1 MAGGGGD
8 KNISLKP
15 PRLAATA
22 EIKIFMS
29 NFWEMYYKLNK
40 LEHFSKCLYK
50 IRKNLYFF
58 FENIGRGGAE
68 NYSLRSS
75 TSDKYKYF

>member
-1 MAGGGGD
+1 MARGGGE
-8 KNISLKP
+8 NISLKP

-22 EIKIFMS
+22 EIKILMS

-50 IRKNLYFF
+50 IIKK
-58 FENIGRGGAE
+58 
-68 NYSLRSS
+68 SL
-75 TSDKYKYF
+75 FLF